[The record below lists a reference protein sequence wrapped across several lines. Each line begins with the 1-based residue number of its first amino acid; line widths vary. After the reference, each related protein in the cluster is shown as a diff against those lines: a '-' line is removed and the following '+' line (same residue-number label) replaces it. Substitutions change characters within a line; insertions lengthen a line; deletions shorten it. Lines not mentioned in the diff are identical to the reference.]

1 MLRRLIPLA
10 AALLTLAS
18 TEAAVAQEY
27 CVTCTGPDATYRCL
41 IGNEAT
47 GAARSSRGQFLC
59 ITELAKAGG
68 HASCSAARGQ
78 ATPCPGETRTVMFT
92 LGDPEASPLETG
104 TPQPMPASPPPS
116 AAAPP
121 APAMAPGT
129 SQPLAP
135 VAVPPEPQPAQ
146 GPPQQTV
153 DAPDGSEPQPQHN
166 PNAVEKLADQTGKA
180 VSDTGKAVGHAVK
193 KSWDCVTSFFG
204 DC

>member
-18 TEAAVAQEY
+18 SEAAMSQEY
-27 CVTCTGPDATYRCL
+27 CVTCSGPDATYRCV
-41 IGNEAT
+41 IGGEASP
-47 GAARSSRGQFLC
+47 ASRSSRGQFLC

-92 LGDPEASPLETG
+92 LGDPGASPLETG
-104 TPQPMPASPPPS
+104 TPQPMPA
-116 AAAPP
+116 APP
-121 APAMAPGT
+121 LSPAMAPGT
-129 SQPLAP
+129 TQPLAP

-146 GPPQQTV
+146 GPPQQT
-153 DAPDGSEPQPQHN
+153 AGGPDGAQPQPK
-166 PNAVEKLADQTGKA
+166 PNAVENLANQTGKA

-193 KSWDCVTSFFG
+193 KSWDCVASFFG